1 MRRTFLVIEFSEVD
15 REHRADISPP
25 GWPGGGSEVQQL
37 ISAERN
43 S

>member
-25 GWPGGGSEVQQL
+25 GWPGGGSEVR
-37 ISAERN
+37 SN
-43 S
+43 N